1 MKQPKY
7 QKEYT
12 KEELKRDLEEKC
24 IANDFEE
31 PAKRKTPLVK
41 KYILALVFFLVVAI
55 AVLGFILFDKFNKNV
70 MKVPGKLV
78 FDESVSEEEK
88 SYIEGRFEKWKEY
101 GKGVEIWHDVKISAD
116 TIYKIDESYASI
128 RNNPVK
134 IVYDVYL
141 PTVNFYSSE
150 LNITEAE
157 AKDETENSKVKWVSY
172 NELTPENRVVSI
184 DNKYFFD
191 EYFEGAKYRVLTLE
205 SEENAEAS
213 IVASFSSQFKYDSI
227 EDGSDETITSS
238 LGSYF
243 PFDKQSYLSFSQTGV
258 TALVRAM
265 TNTLNGKAGGR
276 GSYFAD
282 NIKDFLS
289 TKDLTHISNEASF
302 ADGCKGGT
310 NTMML
315 CSDWRVLDT
324 ITAIGT
330 DIVELTGNHNNNY
343 GTNANI
349 KTIEKYHSLGIK
361 TFGGGINA
369 EEAAKPLELTTKDV
383 NITLLGYN
391 KSTSTVGNGELA
403 SGNAPGANGYD
414 EAKAKADI
422 AAAKERGDFII
433 VDIQFSECYSYPDGY
448 VEMPEC
454 DKPISGQQSFF
465 RQFIDWGADIVI
477 GTQAHHPQTFEY
489 YKGKPIYYG
498 LGNLFF
504 DQTYWPGTQRGYILT
519 HYFDVTTKKYLNT
532 RISPTWYDKNHQVYL
547 MNEKDS
553 ESFIERL
560 VKSSAKGK

>member
-12 KEELKRDLEEKC
+12 KEELMKDLEEKC
-24 IANDFEE
+24 IANDVEE
-31 PAKRKTPLVK
+31 PVKTPLVK
-41 KYILALVFFLVVAI
+41 KYILVLVFFLIIAL
-55 AVLGFILFDKFNKNV
+55 AVLGFILFDKFSKGIA
-70 MKVPGKLV
+70 KEPGKLI
-78 FDESVSEEEK
+78 FDESVTAEEK
-88 SYIEGRFEKWKEY
+88 TYIEDRFNKWKEY
-101 GKGVEIWHDVKISAD
+101 GNGAELEHDVTISAE
-116 TIYKIDESYASI
+116 TTYTSEGLKQPGTEI
-128 RNNPVK
+128 P
-134 IVYDVYL
+134 YDIEL
-141 PTVNFYSSE
+141 PTVDFYSRE
-150 LNITEAE
+150 LNVTMDE
-157 AKDETENSKVKWVSY
+157 AKDESENSKIKWISLT
-172 NELTPENRVVSI
+172 EITPENRVVSI
-184 DNKYFFD
+184 DDNYWFD
-191 EYFEGAKYRVLTLE
+191 TLDKGAKYRIIHLK
-205 SEENAEAS
+205 SEDNTTAL
-213 IVASFSSQFKYDSI
+213 IVSTFATKFTFDAI
-227 EDGSDETITSS
+227 DDDDDPETTSS
-238 LGSYF
+238 LGAYF
-243 PFDKQSYLSFSQTGV
+243 PIDKKEYLSFAQTGV

-315 CSDWRVLDT
+315 CSDWRVLDS

-349 KTIEKYHSLGIK
+349 KTIEKYHELGIK

-369 EEAAKPLELTTKDV
+369 EEAAKPLELNEKDV

-403 SGNAPGANGYD
+403 NGNTPGANGYD

-422 AAAKERGDFII
+422 TAAKERGDFII

-448 VEMPEC
+448 TEMPEC
-454 DKPISGQQSFF
+454 DAPISGQKSFF

-519 HYFDVTTKKYLNT
+519 HYFDTTTKRYLNT

-560 VKSSAKGK
+560 VKSSAKGN